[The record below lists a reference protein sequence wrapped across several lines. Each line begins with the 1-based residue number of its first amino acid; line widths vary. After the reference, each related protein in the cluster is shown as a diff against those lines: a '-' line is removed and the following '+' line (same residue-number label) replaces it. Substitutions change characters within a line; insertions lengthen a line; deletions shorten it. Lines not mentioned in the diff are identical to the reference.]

1 MVYKIR
7 VILDTKEDI
16 FRDVEIK
23 GKQTLW
29 NLHLGIKSA
38 FNLSGDELST
48 FNLLEEDGTIV
59 KSVPLED
66 MSDEGDGEIMS
77 DVYIDEAFENA
88 GDKAQF
94 QYGLLDLWEFFCELV
109 EVNEETKG
117 VNYPITVYRFG
128 NAPLKAPSKSGGAGS
143 KNKKS
148 AMPLMDDDFGFE
160 DDFGAG
166 NSFADEDD
174 DSFDD
179 DEDDDYNDDVFDD
192 EDDSD
197 DDRI

>member
-77 DVYIDEAFENA
+77 DVYIDEAFEKA

-109 EVNEETKG
+109 EVNPETKG

-128 NAPLKAPSKSGGAGS
+128 NAPLKAPSKSGSGTGS

-148 AMPLMDDDFGFE
+148 ALPLLEDDFGFE
-160 DDFGAG
+160 DDFAG
-166 NSFADEDD
+166 GSTFVDED

>member
-7 VILDTKEDI
+7 VILDAKEDI
-16 FRDVEIK
+16 FRDIEVK

-38 FNLSGDELST
+38 FSLQGDELST
-48 FNLLEEDGTIV
+48 FNLLEEDGTVV

-66 MSDEGDGEIMS
+66 MSDDGDGEIMS

-109 EVNEETKG
+109 EVIDETKG

-128 NAPLKAPSKSGGAGS
+128 NVPLKAPSKNGSGGS
-143 KNKKS
+143 KKKS
-148 AMPLMDDDFGFE
+148 AMPLMDDDFGF
-160 DDFGAG
+160 DDFGATG
-166 NSFADEDD
+166 NFADEDD
-174 DSFDD
+174 DAFDD
-179 DEDDDYNDDVFDD
+179 EEEEDYNDDAFDGEDDNDD
-192 EDDSD
+192 E
-197 DDRI
+197 R

>member
-7 VILDTKEDI
+7 VILDAKEDI
-16 FRDVEIK
+16 FRDIEVK

-38 FNLSGDELST
+38 FSLQGDELST
-48 FNLLEEDGTIV
+48 FNLLEEDGTVV

-66 MSDEGDGEIMS
+66 MSDDGDGEIMS

-109 EVNEETKG
+109 EVIDETKG

-128 NAPLKAPSKSGGAGS
+128 NVPLKAPSKNGSGGS
-143 KNKKS
+143 KKKS
-148 AMPLMDDDFGFE
+148 AMPLMDDDFGF
-160 DDFGAG
+160 DDFGATG
-166 NSFADEDD
+166 NFADEDD
-174 DSFDD
+174 DAFDD
-179 DEDDDYNDDVFDD
+179 EEEEDYNDDAFDD
-192 EDDSD
+192 EEDNDDE
-197 DDRI
+197 R

>member
-7 VILDTKEDI
+7 VILDAKEDI
-16 FRDVEIK
+16 FRDIEVK
-23 GKQTLW
+23 GKQSLW

-38 FNLSGDELST
+38 FNLQGEELST
-48 FNLLEEDGTIV
+48 FNLLENDGTIV

-66 MSDEGDGEIMS
+66 MSDDGDGEIMS
-77 DVYIDEAFENA
+77 DVYIDEAFENV

-109 EVNEETKG
+109 EVIDEKKG

-128 NAPLKAPSKSGGAGS
+128 NVPLKAPSKNGSSGGS
-143 KNKKS
+143 KKKS
-148 AMPLMDDDFGFE
+148 AMPLLDEEFGFE
-160 DDFGAG
+160 DDFGSGG
-166 NSFADEDD
+166 NFSDED

-179 DEDDDYNDDVFDD
+179 EEEEDYNDDVFDD
-192 EDDSD
+192 EDDND
-197 DDRI
+197 DER

>member
-7 VILDTKEDI
+7 VILDAKEDI
-16 FRDVEIK
+16 FRDIEVK

-38 FNLSGDELST
+38 FSLQGDELST
-48 FNLLEEDGTIV
+48 FNLLEDDGTIV

-66 MSDEGDGEIMS
+66 MSDDGDGEIMS
-77 DVYIDEAFENA
+77 DVYIDEAFENV

-94 QYGLLDLWEFFCELV
+94 QYGLLDLWEFFCELI
-109 EVNEETKG
+109 EVIEETKG

-128 NAPLKAPSKSGGAGS
+128 NVPLKAPSKNGSAGG
-143 KNKKS
+143 KKKS
-148 AMPLMDDDFGFE
+148 AMPLVDDEFGFDDDFV
-160 DDFGAG
+160 AG
-166 NSFADEDD
+166 GNFADEDD

-179 DEDDDYNDDVFDD
+179 DEEEDYNDDVFDD
-192 EDDSD
+192 EDDND
-197 DDRI
+197 DER

>member
-7 VILDTKEDI
+7 VILDAKEDI
-16 FRDVEIK
+16 FRDIEVK

-38 FNLSGDELST
+38 FSLQGDELSA

-66 MSDEGDGEIMS
+66 MSDDGDGEIMS
-77 DVYIDEAFENA
+77 DVYIDEAFGKA

-109 EVNEETKG
+109 EVIEETKG

-128 NAPLKAPSKSGGAGS
+128 NVPLKAPSKSGSGGS
-143 KNKKS
+143 KKKS
-148 AMPLMDDDFGFE
+148 AMPLMEDDFGFD
-160 DDFGAG
+160 DDFAVTG
-166 NSFADEDD
+166 NFAD
-174 DSFDD
+174 DD
-179 DEDDDYNDDVFDD
+179 DENFDDEEEEDYNDDVFDE
-192 EDDSD
+192 EDDND
-197 DDRI
+197 DER

>member
-7 VILDTKEDI
+7 VILDAKEDI
-16 FRDVEIK
+16 FRDIEVK

-38 FNLSGDELST
+38 FSLQGEELST

-66 MSDEGDGEIMS
+66 MSDDGDGEIMS
-77 DVYIDEAFENA
+77 DVYIDEAFENI

-109 EVNEETKG
+109 EIIDETKG

-128 NAPLKAPSKSGGAGS
+128 NVPLKAPGKSGSTSGS
-143 KNKKS
+143 KKKS
-148 AMPLMDDDFGFE
+148 AMPLLDDDFNFD
-160 DDFGAG
+160 DDFSTG
-166 NSFADEDD
+166 NFSDED

-179 DEDDDYNDDVFDD
+179 EEEDYNDDVFDD
-192 EDDSD
+192 EDDD
-197 DDRI
+197 NDDR

>member
-7 VILDTKEDI
+7 VILDAKEDI
-16 FRDVEIK
+16 FRDIEVK

-38 FNLSGDELST
+38 FSLQGDELSA

-66 MSDEGDGEIMS
+66 MSDDGDGEIMS
-77 DVYIDEAFENA
+77 DVYIDEAFEET

-94 QYGLLDLWEFFCELV
+94 QYGFLDLWEFFCELV
-109 EVNEETKG
+109 EVIEETKG

-128 NAPLKAPSKSGGAGS
+128 NVPLKAPSKSGTGGS
-143 KNKKS
+143 KKKS
-148 AMPLMDDDFGFE
+148 AMPLMEDDFGFE
-160 DDFGAG
+160 DDFAVTG
-166 NSFADEDD
+166 NFVD
-174 DSFDD
+174 DD
-179 DEDDDYNDDVFDD
+179 DENFDDEEEEDYNDDVFDE
-192 EDDSD
+192 EDDND
-197 DDRI
+197 DDR

>member
-23 GKQTLW
+23 GKQTFW

-77 DVYIDEAFENA
+77 DVYIDEAFENV

-109 EVNEETKG
+109 EVNPETKG

-128 NAPLKAPSKSGGAGS
+128 NAPLKAPSKSGTGS

-148 AMPLMDDDFGFE
+148 ALPLLDDDFGFE
-160 DDFGAG
+160 DDFVGG
-166 NSFADEDD
+166 STFVDEDD
-174 DSFDD
+174 SFD

>member
-143 KNKKS
+143 KSKKS

-192 EDDSD
+192 EDDSE

>member
-16 FRDVEIK
+16 FRDIEIK

-48 FNLLEEDGTIV
+48 FNLLEDDGTIV
-59 KSVPLED
+59 KNVPLED

-77 DVYIDEAFENA
+77 DVYIDEAFEKT
-88 GDKAQF
+88 GDKTQF
-94 QYGLLDLWEFFCELV
+94 QYGFLDLWEFFCELIEIV
-109 EVNEETKG
+109 EETKG
-117 VNYPITVYRFG
+117 VNYPITSFRFG
-128 NAPLKAPSKSGGAGS
+128 NAPLKAPSKKGTSSGS

-148 AMPLMDDDFGFE
+148 AMPFMDDDFGF
-160 DDFGAG
+160 DDNFGTEG
-166 NSFADEDD
+166 NFADED

-179 DEDDDYNDDVFDD
+179 DEDDDYDDNDDFFD
-192 EDDSD
+192 EDD
-197 DDRI
+197 DREER

>member
-109 EVNEETKG
+109 EVNPETKG

-128 NAPLKAPSKSGGAGS
+128 NAPLKAPSKSGSGAGS
-143 KNKKS
+143 KSKKS
-148 AMPLMDDDFGFE
+148 VMPLLEDDFGFE
-160 DDFGAG
+160 DDFAG
-166 NSFADEDD
+166 STTFVDEDE
-174 DSFDD
+174 SFDD

>member
-7 VILDTKEDI
+7 VILDAKEDI
-16 FRDVEIK
+16 FRDVEVK

-38 FNLSGDELST
+38 FSLQGDELST
-48 FNLLEEDGTIV
+48 FNLLEDDGTIV

-66 MSDEGDGEIMS
+66 MSDDGDGEIMS
-77 DVYIDEAFENA
+77 DVYIDEAFENV

-109 EVNEETKG
+109 EVIEETKG

-128 NAPLKAPSKSGGAGS
+128 NVTLKAPSKNGGAGGG
-143 KNKKS
+143 KKKS
-148 AMPLMDDDFGFE
+148 AMPLVDDEFGFDDDFV
-160 DDFGAG
+160 AG
-166 NSFADEDD
+166 GNFADEDD
-174 DSFDD
+174 SFDD
-179 DEDDDYNDDVFDD
+179 EEEEDYNDDVFDD
-192 EDDSD
+192 EDDND
-197 DDRI
+197 DER

>member
-7 VILDTKEDI
+7 VILDAKEDI
-16 FRDVEIK
+16 FRDIEVK

-38 FNLSGDELST
+38 FSLQGDELSA
-48 FNLLEEDGTIV
+48 FNLLENDGTIV

-66 MSDEGDGEIMS
+66 MSDDGDGEIMS
-77 DVYIDEAFENA
+77 DVYIDEAFENT

-109 EVNEETKG
+109 EVIEETKG

-128 NAPLKAPSKSGGAGS
+128 NVPLKAPSKNGSAGG
-143 KNKKS
+143 KKKS
-148 AMPLMDDDFGFE
+148 AMPLMDDDFTFE
-160 DDFGAG
+160 DDFGGSG
-166 NSFADEDD
+166 NFADEDD
-174 DSFDD
+174 DNFDD
-179 DEDDDYNDDVFDD
+179 EEEENYDDDVFEDEEDNDD
-192 EDDSD
+192 E
-197 DDRI
+197 R